1 VKTIITIIIFTML
14 SSCTS
19 LFPRKTN
26 IIWPAGTIE
35 YVEAL
40 CDIDLSWKDMKY
52 SGSMSLKMKY
62 PDVLHIEVYGPFGET
77 VVYLSRK
84 SDSFSF
90 LSRDEKFNDEKV
102 FEERFGINLREFID
116 DLSVKNYRKN
126 NQESIYSQ
134 RENYVVIYELD
145 KTERSIC
152 WKGSDG
158 SICIRFLEALFE
170 EKD

>member
-1 VKTIITIIIFTML
+1 ML
-14 SSCTS
+14 ASCMS
-19 LFPRKTN
+19 LVPRKTN
-26 IIWPAGTIE
+26 IIWPDTIE
-35 YVEAL
+35 YMEAL
-40 CDIDLSWKDMKY
+40 CDIDLSWKDMEY
-52 SGSMSLKMKY
+52 SGSMSLKMKH
-62 PDVLHIEVYGPFGET
+62 PDFLHIEVYGPFGET
-77 VVYLSRK
+77 VLYLSR
-84 SDSFSF
+84 SRDSFSF

-134 RENYVVIYELD
+134 RENYLVIYELD
-145 KTERSIC
+145 KSENSIC
-152 WKGSDG
+152 WKGNDG